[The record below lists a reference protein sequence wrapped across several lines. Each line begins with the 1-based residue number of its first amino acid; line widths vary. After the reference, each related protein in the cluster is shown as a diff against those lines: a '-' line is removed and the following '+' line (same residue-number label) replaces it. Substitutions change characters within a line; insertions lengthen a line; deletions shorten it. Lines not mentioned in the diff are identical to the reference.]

1 MADAEKALKDE
12 RQVRKSAANNPDSA
26 GYGADHITV
35 LEGIDAVRKR
45 PAMYIGDTGAR
56 GYHHCVYE
64 VVDNSIDEA
73 LAGYCSHVE
82 VCINEDGSLSV
93 VDDGRGIPIDMHPTE
108 GKPAVT
114 VVMTVLHAGGK
125 FDSETYK
132 VSGGL
137 HGVGVSCVNALAE
150 WLEVEV
156 KRDGKIHHQRFER
169 GVEVTDLVTIGK
181 TTETGTKVTFMP
193 DHTIFTYESGF
204 QWDILAARLRE
215 LAFLNRGAKITLK
228 EESSARE
235 EVFKYDG
242 GIMEFVQ
249 HLNRNKSP
257 MHPDVICFEREKD
270 EVVVEI
276 AMQYSDA
283 FNETLFSFA
292 NNINT
297 IEGGTHLS
305 GFRSALTRTVNQY
318 AKTNKLIKDE
328 KQTMGGDDIR
338 EGLTAVISVKIPE
351 PQFEGQTKT
360 KLGNGD
366 VEGIV
371 QQIVNEELGT
381 YFEENPPVA
390 RTIIDKAVVA
400 ARARQAARKARD
412 LARRKGALESGG
424 LPGKL
429 ADCRSRDPARTE
441 LYIVEGDSAGGSAKQ
456 GRESEFQ
463 AILPVKG
470 KVINVQ
476 KARLDKVLANDEIR
490 TMITAIGTGIGVDDF
505 DIEKARYHRIV
516 IMTDADVDG
525 AHIRTLLLTF
535 FYRQMPQLIEH
546 GYVYIA
552 QPPLYKVTRRKRE
565 EYVESDAHLTQI
577 LLDLGAD
584 GLKLEKA
591 DGTELLDT
599 KGLRELLE
607 SVVAIEGIADQLRR
621 RGIML
626 NDYLSQRDPETGSF
640 PQYCAYMNK
649 LGEDLD
655 IRFAQDDHGLQ
666 EIFAEVEA
674 AMAREAPVVEAVDV
688 VEEIAE
694 AVESEEPEGA
704 EGETADEAS
713 AEVAPPA
720 PAVRYKELFFS
731 RKLKE
736 IVEKLEEDG
745 FAFDTLNGDEAP
757 QYSLDDKG
765 SKTPINSIMAI
776 AEAVR
781 IAGRKGMTI
790 QRYKGLGEM
799 NPQQLWET
807 TLDPENR
814 RMTRVVLE
822 DAVKADDMFTILMGD
837 EVEPRRE
844 FIQENALNV
853 TNLDI

>member
-1 MADAEKALKDE
+1 MSDAKKDLNAE
-12 RQVRKSAANNPDSA
+12 EATKSRASHNPDAA
-26 GYGADHITV
+26 GYGADHISV
-35 LEGIDAVRKR
+35 LEGMDAVRKR
-45 PAMYIGDTGAR
+45 PAMYIGDTGSR

-73 LAGYCSHVE
+73 LAGYCSNVE
-82 VCINEDGSLSV
+82 VCINENGSLSV
-93 VDDGRGIPIDMHPTE
+93 VDDGRGIPVDMHPTE

-114 VVMTVLHAGGK
+114 VVLTVLHAGGK
-125 FDSETYK
+125 FDSDTYK

-137 HGVGVSCVNALAE
+137 HGVGVSCVNALSE

-156 KRDGKIHHQRFER
+156 KRNGEIYHQRFER
-169 GVEVTDLVTIGK
+169 GVEVTDLKVIGK
-181 TTETGTKVTFMP
+181 TNATGTKVTFMP
-193 DHTIFTYESGF
+193 DSTIFTHEGGF

-228 EESSARE
+228 EEATGRDE
-235 EVFKYDG
+235 TFKYDG
-242 GIMEFVQ
+242 GILEFVQ

-257 MHPDVICFEREKD
+257 MHPEVIYFEREKD
-270 EVVVEI
+270 DVVVEI
-276 AMQYSDA
+276 AMQYTEA
-283 FNETLFSFA
+283 YNETIFSFA

-305 GFRSALTRTVNQY
+305 GFRSALTRTVNAY
-318 AKTNKLIKDE
+318 AKANKLIKDD
-328 KQTMGGDDIR
+328 KQAMGGDDIR
-338 EGLTAVISVKIPE
+338 EGITAVISVKIPD

-360 KLGNGD
+360 KLGSGE

-371 QQIVNEELGT
+371 QQIVNDELGT
-381 YFEENPPVA
+381 CFEENPNIA
-390 RTIIDKAVVA
+390 RTIIEKAVVA
-400 ARARQAARKARD
+400 SRARLAARKARD

-429 ADCRSRDPARTE
+429 ADCSSRDPARTE
-441 LYIVEGDSAGGSAKQ
+441 LFIVEGDSAGGSAKQ
-456 GRESEFQ
+456 GREREFQ

-490 TMITAIGTGIGVDDF
+490 TMITAIGTGIGTDDF
-505 DIEKARYHRIV
+505 NIEKARYHKII

-584 GLKLEKA
+584 SMRLETLS
-591 DGTELLDT
+591 GEQLLDT
-599 KGLRELLE
+599 KGLRELLDNI
-607 SVVAIEGIADQLRR
+607 VLVEGIADKLRR
-621 RGIML
+621 HGIL
-626 NDYLSQRDPETGSF
+626 LKDYLAQRDAETGAF
-640 PQYCAYMNK
+640 PLYCAYMNK

-655 IRFAQDDHGLQ
+655 IRFVSDDEALKALIAETEVLASSADVIEVAEEAAEGDD
-666 EIFAEVEA
+666 ETTDEVE
-674 AMAREAPVVEAVDV
+674 EPVVQ
-688 VEEIAE
+688 
-694 AVESEEPEGA
+694 
-704 EGETADEAS
+704 AS
-713 AEVAPPA
+713 APA
-720 PAVRYKELFFS
+720 LRYKELFFC
-731 RKLKE
+731 RKLKDVVDQFAE
-736 IVEKLEEDG
+736 GG
-745 FAFDTLNGDEAP
+745 FAFEQLLGTNEA
-757 QYSLDDKG
+757 QFNLDDKG
-765 SKTPINSIMAI
+765 SKTAVSSLMELAQ
-776 AEAVR
+776 AVR
-781 IAGRKGMTI
+781 VAGRKGMTI

-807 TLDPENR
+807 TLDPEFR
-814 RMTRVVLE
+814 RMTKVVLE
-822 DAVKADDMFTILMGD
+822 DAVKADEMFTILMGD